1 MQNLPGYCDRGASD
15 GMSILRGLK
24 RRAKAALPPL
34 VFLSLVGYFSWEA
47 TQGDRGLKAYAQRQQ
62 DLQAA
67 MADLDRAKAELAIW
81 QRRVD
86 GLQTTRI
93 DPDALDER
101 SRAMLNLSA
110 PGDIIV
116 PYGNGQK
123 LF

>member
-1 MQNLPGYCDRGASD
+1 
-15 GMSILRGLK
+15 MSILRGLK